1 MDQGPW
7 QNQKT
12 RVDLQEYCYLDRL
25 REKKRR
31 GKGGKEAK
39 KKKGKKGRRLLTM
52 GRKKNNLTL
61 PQERIMNTI
70 CV

>member
-39 KKKGKKGRRLLTM
+39 KKKREE
-52 GRKKNNLTL
+52 RKKVTYHGK
-61 PQERIMNTI
+61 EKK
-70 CV
+70 